1 MADVKKSK
9 LNNKLNSKLKLTPE
23 EKLNLVKNFAEEIIS
38 EDELLEIFKEQEN
51 SNKEFVAYDGFEP
64 SGQIHIAQGIL
75 KALIVNKLTSF
86 GFKYKFYIADWF
98 AYLNNKL
105 GGDLEKIRTTGKYF
119 IEVWKA
125 SGMNLENVEF
135 IWSSDLIKDPKYWG
149 IVLQLSKYAT
159 IQRVMRCSQIMGREE
174 STSNPSSQILY
185 PLMQAADM
193 VYMKVDVAQL
203 GLDQRKVNMLARE
216 IFPKLGYKKPIAV
229 HHHMLLGLKFKSAE
243 GMNPIDKKIA
253 LKMSKSNPD
262 SAIFMTDTEEEI
274 YKKFKKAYCPEGI
287 TELNPVLDYAK
298 YIVFE
303 KYDKIVI
310 KRSEKFGGNLE
321 IKGYEELEKLF
332 REKKIH
338 PLDLKNSIA
347 YYVNEILKPVREH
360 FLKDEKA
367 KELLKKVRS
376 FRITK

>member
-1 MADVKKSK
+1 MENKDLSK
-9 LNNKLNSKLKLTPE
+9 LSKLTPE
-23 EKLNLVKNFAEEIIS
+23 EKLKVVKSFAEEIIS
-38 EDELLEIFKEQEN
+38 EEELLELFREQEKTG
-51 SNKEFVAYDGFEP
+51 KEFVAYDGFEP

-75 KALIVNKLTSF
+75 KTFIVNKLTSL

-105 GGDLEKIRTTGKYF
+105 GGDLEKIRVTGEYF

-125 SGMNLENVEF
+125 SGMNLDNVEF

-149 IVLQLSKYAT
+149 IVLKLSKHAT

-185 PLMQAADM
+185 QLMQAADM
-193 VYMKVDVAQL
+193 VYMGVDVAQL

-216 IFPKLGYKKPIAV
+216 IFPKIGYKKPIAV
-229 HHHMLLGLKFKSAE
+229 HHHMILGLQFKNVE
-243 GMNPIDKKIA
+243 GMNAIDKKIA

-262 SAIFMTDTEEEI
+262 SAIFMTDSEEDI
-274 YKKFKKAYCPEGI
+274 FRKFKKAYCPEGI
-287 TELNPVLDYAK
+287 AELNPVLEYAK
-298 YIVFE
+298 YFVFE
-303 KYDKIVI
+303 VFDKILI
-310 KRSEKFGGNLE
+310 KRPEKFGGDLE
-321 IKGYEELEKLF
+321 VSSYEELEKLF
-332 REKKIH
+332 IDKKIH

-347 YYVNEILKPVREH
+347 YYINEIIKPVREH
-360 FLKDEKA
+360 FLKDERA
-367 KELLKKVRS
+367 KELLEKVKS